1 MARFARPVLAVVLL
15 AVGLAG
21 TGCSSGGSGTGSG
34 GNGLETALG
43 RVSDTVG
50 NRNPDRPKSARDCPP
65 VTGRLASALAEDIGL
80 TLLPCEQPGLHR
92 S

>member
-1 MARFARPVLAVVLL
+1 MARFARPALAVVLL

-34 GNGLETALG
+34 GNGPEAALG

-50 NRNPDRPKSARDCPP
+50 NRNPDKPKSAPDCRP
-65 VTGRLASALAEDIGL
+65 VRGWLASALAE
-80 TLLPCEQPGLHR
+80 T
-92 S
+92 SA

>member
-1 MARFARPVLAVVLL
+1 MVLL

-21 TGCSSGGSGTGSG
+21 TGYSSGGSGTGSG

-50 NRNPDRPKSARDCPP
+50 NRK
-65 VTGRLASALAEDIGL
+65 
-80 TLLPCEQPGLHR
+80 PGQTQVGP
-92 S
+92 